1 MTQTYPAILRGG
13 KIEWGADGP
22 PPLPMDAAVPV
33 QVTILGTTTGTSGMG
48 AMRLA
53 ALEAV
58 AASGGADVFG
68 DPVEWQR
75 EQRIDRVL
83 FGREE

>member
-1 MTQTYPAILRGG
+1 MFRTYQAVLRGG
-13 KIEWGADGP
+13 QLEWGADGP
-22 PPLPMDAAVPV
+22 PPLPTDAAIPV
-33 QVTILGTTTGTSGMG
+33 EVTILVARTSHDAMG
-48 AMRLA
+48 EKRFA
-53 ALEAV
+53 ALEA
-58 AASGGADVFG
+58 AAAAGAADVFG